1 MCRSSLASQQK
12 KRWNVFSLIFGC
24 RPCGWLGPR
33 PFTNPSRSAFGGL
46 GQSGVGRRRLPGD
59 KPLRSHSAEHCR
71 AMYGKR
77 LLCGCAVGACHC
89 AFAVSLPQRFP
100 SSSAASP
107 GASIGAG
114 ACAFEAVV
122 SATNTHPSMKA
133 CDHSRTRL
141 LDKTIGVRVIGEG
154 DTDVDPAAASSTER
168 GE

>member
-1 MCRSSLASQQK
+1 MKHASNTAGQLPRALAPAHVGGCWSCLDRRGEKSRIACAFAAAIASNK
-12 KRWNVFSLIFGC
+12 KPKQVFSLILRC
-24 RPCGWLGPR
+24 R
-33 PFTNPSRSAFGGL
+33 
-46 GQSGVGRRRLPGD
+46 
-59 KPLRSHSAEHCR
+59 
-71 AMYGKR
+71 
-77 LLCGCAVGACHC
+77 
-89 AFAVSLPQRFP
+89 AFAVSLLQRFP

-133 CDHSRTRL
+133 CAHSRTRL